1 MTTKIGKG
9 LWSIC
14 RALLLSF
21 AMLLKVV
28 VILAFWPI
36 ALPVW
41 LILRSNRRH
50 EELITAIRGQR
61 LQTRMTAYR

>member
-1 MTTKIGKG
+1 MTKIGNG

-21 AMLLKVV
+21 ATVV
-28 VILAFWPI
+28 KALVILAFWPI
-36 ALPVW
+36 AIPVW
-41 LILRSNRRH
+41 LVLRSNRRH

-61 LQTRMTAYR
+61 QQTRMTACR